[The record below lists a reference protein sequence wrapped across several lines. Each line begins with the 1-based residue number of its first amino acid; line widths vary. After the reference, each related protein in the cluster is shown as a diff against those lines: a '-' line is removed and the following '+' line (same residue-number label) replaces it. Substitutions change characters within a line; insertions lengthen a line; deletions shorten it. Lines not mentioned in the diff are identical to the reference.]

1 MTIHEIKNI
10 LLWCVVLNY
19 LVLFIWFGLFI
30 FVHDSMYQ
38 LHSRWFKIS
47 VEFFDSIHY
56 AGMAVYKVGILLFAL
71 VPLLALCLVQ

>member
-1 MTIHEIKNI
+1 VTIHEIKNI

-19 LVLFIWFGLFI
+19 LVLFIWFGVFI

>member
-1 MTIHEIKNI
+1 VTIHEIKNI

-19 LVLFIWFGLFI
+19 LVLFIWFGVFI

-71 VPLLALCLVQ
+71 VPMLSL

>member
-19 LVLFIWFGLFI
+19 LVLFIWFGVFI